1 MSEKILSQ
9 YEKKYTVEDYLK
21 FEQRSANKHEFVDGK
36 VLSTADSN
44 RTHSLIVTN
53 TTIAIGSRVRGQ
65 NCEVYAGDMRVQLNP
80 QRFGYPNL
88 VVVNGKP
95 LFSNS
100 QSDIL
105 LNPTVIFEV
114 FSKSSYSNDKTEKL
128 DSYLEMESIREC
140 LFVKAEEMRVEHYA
154 KQTIKQWV
162 YRIYNL
168 REDVISLDSIN
179 CKISLAE
186 IYSQIKFDTVG
197 KQAVA

>member
-21 FEQRSANKHEFVDGK
+21 FEQKSANKHEFVDGK

-80 QRFGYPNL
+80 KRFGYPNL

-95 LFSNS
+95 LFSSS

-105 LNPTVIFEV
+105 LNPTVVFEV
-114 FSKSSYSNDKTEKL
+114 FSKTTTSNDKTEKL
-128 DSYLEMESIREC
+128 DSYLEMDSIREC
-140 LFVKAEEMRVEHYA
+140 LFVKADEMRVEHYA
-154 KQTIKQWV
+154 KQTIKQCLSE
-162 YRIYNL
+162 RFN
-168 REDVISLDSIN
+168 IN
-179 CKISLAE
+179 
-186 IYSQIKFDTVG
+186 
-197 KQAVA
+197 

>member
-9 YEKKYTVEDYLK
+9 SEKKYTVEDYLK
-21 FEQRSANKHEFVDGK
+21 FEQRNSNKHEFIDGK
-36 VLSTADSN
+36 VLSMADSN

-65 NCEVYAGDMRVQLNP
+65 NCELYAGDMRVQLNP
-80 QRFGYPNL
+80 KRFGYPNI

-95 LFSNS
+95 TFSSN

-105 LNPTVIFEV
+105 LNPTVVFEV
-114 FSKSSYSNDKTEKL
+114 ISKNTSSNDKTEKL
-128 DSYLEMESIREC
+128 ESYLEMGSIREC
-140 LFVKAEEMRVEHYA
+140 LFVKEDEMRVEHYA

-162 YRIYNL
+162 YRIYDS

-179 CKISLAE
+179 CKTSLAE
-186 IYSQIKFDTVG
+186 IYSQIKFETVG
-197 KQAVA
+197 KQAAA